1 MIQYNIVLIQVFLKG
16 CPSITT
22 FLVQAVLKLQT
33 RRTVKSSPRWLNN
46 IGGWSIFRPNCSF
59 ELCARKVQWTSH
71 PLFPM
76 LISSTSSQEQEGYAR
91 QRSSCVVLD
100 ILSPC
105 LLLVVR
111 ALHGERRARHVWLLH
126 AIPKSLNLTQ
136 LSSGGGKRS
145 RWSPTIA
152 THLIFTKQF

>member
-1 MIQYNIVLIQVFLKG
+1 MIQYNIVLIQVFQKG

-33 RRTVKSSPRWLNN
+33 RWTVKSSPRCLNN
-46 IGGWSIFRPNCSF
+46 IGGSGQSF
-59 ELCARKVQWTSH
+59 GLIAHSSCVQKSSMNKSS
-71 PLFPM
+71 FIPM
-76 LISSTSSQEQEGYAR
+76 LISSLRAPAVLSFSCGPLTSPLAGCAR
-91 QRSSCVVLD
+91 TARW
-100 ILSPC
+100 
-105 LLLVVR
+105 
-111 ALHGERRARHVWLLH
+111 RRACRVWLFTRVLH

-136 LSSGGGKRS
+136 LSGGGKRS